1 MKRLTGAAKRAHARK
16 VLQDEKRN
24 KDIAQK
30 RQAITRMQASHIIV
44 KRMQKFDAIAYNS
57 KRIVEIAFNASKIA
71 LYSSPCIV
79 LVALTVKA
87 LLFISNL

>member
-16 VLQDEKRN
+16 VQHDATRN
-24 KDIAQK
+24 KDIARK
-30 RQAITRMQASHIIV
+30 RE
-44 KRMQKFDAIAYNS
+44 AIATMQESHRVVKTMRKLDVLAHNS
-57 KRIVEIAFNASKIA
+57 KRIVEIAYNASKIA

-87 LLFISNL
+87 LLFIANF